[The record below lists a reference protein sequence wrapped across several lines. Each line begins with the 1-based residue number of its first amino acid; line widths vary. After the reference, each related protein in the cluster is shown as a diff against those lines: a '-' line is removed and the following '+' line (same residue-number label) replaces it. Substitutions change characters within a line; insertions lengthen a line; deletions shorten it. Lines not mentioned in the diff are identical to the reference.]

1 MKLSMKNIISSLP
14 FSKKKRNIANVQD
27 ISDSEVVKDTDK
39 NDVEQKQSN
48 YADNDEKNK
57 SKYKES
63 KVKAY
68 YKKTKNYIIN
78 IFTRFYR
85 RLFNKDWF
93 IKQIPYLLFLIFL
106 IMVYINNIYSYNI
119 LLKELYN
126 KKEELKVTRIQAIHL
141 ESQLKSEGKNNAV
154 YSKLEE
160 VGSKLEVIT
169 EPIVVVE

>member
-1 MKLSMKNIISSLP
+1 MKNIISSLP
-14 FSKKKRNIANVQD
+14 VSKKKRNIANVQNV
-27 ISDSEVVKDTDK
+27 SDSETITDANK
-39 NDVEQKQSN
+39 NDVEQIQSN
-48 YADNDEKNK
+48 SANNEEKNN
-57 SKYKES
+57 SQYKES
-63 KVKAY
+63 KVRGS
-68 YKKTKNYIIN
+68 YKKTKNYIN
-78 IFTRFYR
+78 HFFTHLYR
-85 RLFNKDWF
+85 RIFNKDWC
-93 IKQIPYLLFLIFL
+93 IKQIPYLLFLMFL

-154 YSKLEE
+154 YNKLEE

>member
-1 MKLSMKNIISSLP
+1 M
-14 FSKKKRNIANVQD
+14 
-27 ISDSEVVKDTDK
+27 
-39 NDVEQKQSN
+39 
-48 YADNDEKNK
+48 
-57 SKYKES
+57 
-63 KVKAY
+63 
-68 YKKTKNYIIN
+68 
-78 IFTRFYR
+78 
-85 RLFNKDWF
+85 FNKDWF

>member
-27 ISDSEVVKDTDK
+27 ISDFEDVKDTDK
-39 NDVEQKQSN
+39 IDVEQKQSN
-48 YADNDEKNK
+48 SADNDEKNK

-63 KVKAY
+63 KVKEY
-68 YKKTKNYIIN
+68 YKKTKNFLN
-78 IFTRFYR
+78 HFFTRFYR

-126 KKEELKVTRIQAIHL
+126 KKEELKVTRIQL
-141 ESQLKSEGKNNAV
+141 STWSLN
-154 YSKLEE
+154 
-160 VGSKLEVIT
+160 
-169 EPIVVVE
+169 